1 MKQNT
6 ILYARASG
14 IYNDSRASKEIA
26 ALREKGYSLLVLAW
40 DKDGRSKAACKELL
54 PDVPFRFYT
63 APVEGGLGLK
73 GIGKLLGFWHFL
85 RREMKRMDRTSL
97 LAVHAC
103 DLDTGLPLRGL
114 CQKYGI
120 PLIYDIYDYYAD
132 SHALPGAALHYLEKQ
147 EIRCINEAHTTIICT
162 EERREQLRLAKPQSV
177 TVIYNSPEVAQLP
190 HVDSVYDYAYCG
202 NLGNGRMVKE
212 ILEAYPS
219 HSDLKFFFAGI
230 GTYAPLA
237 QKLSETYDN
246 FTFSGSLPYQKV
258 LEAEAQSRI
267 LSAIYEPSSRNHRL
281 CAPNKFY
288 ESLALDKPVI
298 VCKGTGIDRIVEA
311 EKIGRAIDYDVTA
324 FYAALRELLDK
335 QDSTHA
341 ARKLYESHYRWRDI
355 AKRLCQIYE
364 SL

>member
-26 ALREKGYSLLVLAW
+26 ALQEQGYSLLVLAW
-40 DKDGRSKAACKELL
+40 DKDGKAAAACKKLFPE
-54 PDVPFRFYT
+54 VSFRFYT
-63 APVEGGLGLK
+63 APVEGGLGIK
-73 GIGKLLGFWHFL
+73 GIGKLLGFWRFL
-85 RREMKRMDRTSL
+85 RKEMKGVGPTSL

-103 DLDTGLPLRGL
+103 DLDTGLALRGL
-114 CQKYGI
+114 CEKYKI

-132 SHALPGAALHYLEKQ
+132 SHALPGAALRYLEKQ
-147 EIRCINEAHTTIICT
+147 EVRCINQAHTTIICT
-162 EERREQLRLAKPQSV
+162 EERREQLHLAKPQRTV
-177 TVIYNSPEVAQLP
+177 VIYNSPEVAELP
-190 HVDSVYDYAYCG
+190 KVPAVYDYAYCG
-202 NLGNGRMVKE
+202 YLGDGRMVRE
-212 ILEAYPS
+212 ILEAYPA

-230 GTYAPLA
+230 GPYAQIA
-237 QKLSETYDN
+237 QRLSEAYEN

-258 LEAEAQSRI
+258 LEAEAESRV

-311 EKIGRAIDYDVTA
+311 EKIGRAISYDVEA
-324 FYAALRELLDK
+324 FYTALREILG
-335 QDSTHA
+335 QQESTRA
-341 ARKLYESHYRWRDI
+341 ARRLYESRYRWKDM
-355 AKRLCQIYE
+355 AQRLCQIYK